1 MEDKKEITKYKPE
14 ESKKEALSAISFPNN
29 KDALIKELTQ
39 DIIPKQLDSKYEK
52 DEVVKK
58 RFTDK
63 SMLLLRIFENESH
76 VALMESF
83 TENYRMFSK
92 EMADDLIKEF
102 NCTKE
107 YEKALAKLM
116 VNAYIRVLDNSR
128 RLNNELES
136 REITPNKNIYIANLS
151 KQIDRANRQYISA
164 LITLKQLKSPQVE
177 MNIKTNTAFISNNQQ
192 INVNKDENINA
203 Q

>member
-1 MEDKKEITKYKPE
+1 MEKEIKKYNPE
-14 ESKKEALSAISFPNN
+14 EAKKEALSAVSFPDN
-29 KDALIKELTQ
+29 KDALLKELTQ
-39 DIIPKQLDSKYEK
+39 DIIPKCLDSKNEK
-52 DEVVKK
+52 NEVVKK

-83 TENYRMFSK
+83 SENYRMFSK

-102 NCTKE
+102 NCIKE

-116 VNAYIRVLDNSR
+116 TNAYIRVLDNSR

-136 REITPNKNIYIANLS
+136 REITPNKNVYIANLS
-151 KQIDRANRQYISA
+151 KQVDRANRQFISA
-164 LITLKQLKSPQVE
+164 LMTLKQLKVPQIE

-192 INVNKDENINA
+192 VNVNKDENIKA

>member
-1 MEDKKEITKYKPE
+1 MENQKEIKKYSSE
-14 ESKKEALSAISFPNN
+14 EAKKRIFAVSRFPN
-29 KDALIKELTQ
+29 DRDSLLRELDQ
-39 DIIPKQLDSKYEK
+39 EIIPKYLNSKDKEK
-52 DEVVKK
+52 EIAQDVFGNK
-58 RFTDK
+58 T
-63 SMLLLRIFENESH
+63 LLLYRAFENESH

-107 YEKALAKLM
+107 YEKALAKLT
-116 VNAYIRVLDNSR
+116 VNAYIRILDNSR

-136 REITPNKNIYIANLS
+136 REITPNKNVYIANLS
-151 KQIDRANRQYISA
+151 KQVDRANRQFISA
-164 LITLKQLKSPQVE
+164 LMTLKQLKAPQIE

-192 INVNKDENINA
+192 VNLNKDENIKA
-203 Q
+203 